1 MRSLALVAVLVACR
15 SYSVPVVPQPTLAA
29 DATIEIKHSIA
40 HVKTGTRDVCDGES
54 RCRTEDTTREE
65 TRSQILAGKEELSY
79 GQLRELDPSDH
90 GAYAKNL
97 AEYRERSVPCRAARK
112 YKIAGVATI
121 VVGGVIALL
130 QNVSTIVRVGGI
142 TLAGGGVV
150 LYLWGRNKS
159 KDCDNVYKFYKESQL
174 DLAEKTTVTDRK
186 KELEEI
192 AARFNAGRTR

>member
-1 MRSLALVAVLVACR
+1 MRSLALVVVLAACR

-29 DATIEIKHSIA
+29 GATIELEHSIA
-40 HVKTGTRDVCDGES
+40 HVRTGSHDVCDGES

-65 TRSQILAGKEELSY
+65 TRTQILAGTQPLSY
-79 GQLRELDPSDH
+79 GQLRELDPADN
-90 GAYAKNL
+90 GTYAKNIS
-97 AEYRERSVPCRAARK
+97 EFRDRSVPCRTGRK
-112 YKIAGVATI
+112 LKIAGVATI

-130 QNVSTIVRVGGI
+130 QNVSDAVRIGGI

-159 KDCDNVYKFYKESQL
+159 KDCDNVHKFYKDNQL
-174 DLAEKTTVTDRK
+174 DLAETTTVPDRK

-192 AARFNAGRTR
+192 AARFNAGRPK